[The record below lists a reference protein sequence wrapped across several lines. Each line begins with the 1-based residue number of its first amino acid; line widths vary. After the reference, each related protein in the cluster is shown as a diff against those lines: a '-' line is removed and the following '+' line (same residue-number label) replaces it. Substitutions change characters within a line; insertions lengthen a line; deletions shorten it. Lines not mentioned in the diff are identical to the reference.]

1 MVTHF
6 QAEKKINHSNPE
18 KKAIVEKKFNMM
30 RI

>member
-6 QAEKKINHSNPE
+6 QAEKKNHSNPE